1 MHDVVNI
8 KELQRRRKI
17 EDDYQASIKAW
28 DSQLDFAIRM
38 LKTEYDIKV
47 SLAKKLREQQLMLD
61 YDEQWP
67 QWPGNA

>member
-8 KELQRRRKI
+8 KELQRRKKI
-17 EDDYQASIKAW
+17 EDAYQASVKAW
-28 DSQLDFAIRM
+28 DSQLDFAIQM
-38 LKTEYDIKV
+38 LKHEHCMKV
-47 SLAKKLREQQLMLD
+47 SFAKKQRDSQLMD

>member
-8 KELQRRRKI
+8 KELQRRKRI
-17 EDDYQASIKAW
+17 EADYQKSVKAW
-28 DSQLDFAIRM
+28 DIQLDIAIRL
-38 LKTEYDIKV
+38 LKSEYDVKCAV
-47 SLAKKLREQQLMLD
+47 AKSYRDQQLMD